1 MDNDKKSL
9 PVGVFDSGLG
19 GISVLRRLVKVL
31 PDEDFIFYGDSANAP
46 YGSRTADDIL
56 QLTENAANRLL
67 SYGVKAIVIACNTA
81 SSAAGRQL
89 REKYKNMPIICI
101 EPALKPAV
109 QEGHG
114 GAVAVLA
121 TEATLRLSKFAHLM
135 DLYGKKIDII
145 KLPLPGL
152 PEFVERGELDSD
164 KLRDFLTEKFAVLK
178 GRNVESA
185 VLGCTHYP
193 FVRPMIQSILGQDVK
208 LYDGA
213 DGTARQTRRCLES
226 YGLLNGNGNAHV
238 EWHNSAGNQDEFIKR
253 SKMLFKMKI

>member
-56 QLTENAANRLL
+56 QLTENAADRLL

-101 EPALKPAV
+101 
-109 QEGHG
+109 
-114 GAVAVLA
+114 
-121 TEATLRLSKFAHLM
+121 
-135 DLYGKKIDII
+135 
-145 KLPLPGL
+145 
-152 PEFVERGELDSD
+152 
-164 KLRDFLTEKFAVLK
+164 
-178 GRNVESA
+178 
-185 VLGCTHYP
+185 
-193 FVRPMIQSILGQDVK
+193 
-208 LYDGA
+208 
-213 DGTARQTRRCLES
+213 
-226 YGLLNGNGNAHV
+226 
-238 EWHNSAGNQDEFIKR
+238 
-253 SKMLFKMKI
+253 